1 MFWPDYAIIAIIA
14 ASVLVGALRG
24 FIKEVFSLAVWAAA
38 FMVAYHFSGDV
49 AALME
54 STVTL
59 PSARTAMG
67 FAGLFIAV
75 LLVGGLIN
83 YLLGKLVETTGLSG
97 TDRLLGGVFGA
108 ARGLA
113 LVVVLLLVC
122 GFTPIPAD
130 PWWKDS
136 ATIQRLMPLVDWSA
150 AHLPES
156 VSEHL
161 DFEPGDD
168 EEEENAESEETEPD
182 EA

>member
-49 AALME
+49 AELME
-54 STVTL
+54 SAVTL

-136 ATIQRLMPLVDWSA
+136 ATIQRLIPLVDWSA
-150 AHLPES
+150 AHLPEA

-168 EEEENAESEETEPD
+168 EEEENAESEETEQD
-182 EA
+182 EV